1 MKGKRMMN
9 GTKLLALGAVV
20 LGLMTG
26 CSPQVEPVALTIQQ
40 NEFAVLELVSEELV
54 PNCGASFG
62 IPCQQPLYSVYFSA
76 GPEVEP
82 RDVCIDVIEFQSEI
96 GLDTYASD
104 QDIEVI
110 PAGDIDEI
118 VDFCTEGFDRDLS
131 SDEGPDYYRG
141 TALNEDGSDDG
152 VAKFAIITRK
162 EDGSYFVDF
171 TVSRDLERMGS
182 W

>member
-1 MKGKRMMN
+1 MN
-9 GTKLLALGAVV
+9 GTKLLAMGAVV
-20 LGLMTG
+20 LGMMTG

-40 NEFAVLELVSEELV
+40 NEFAVLELFGEELV
-54 PNCGASFG
+54 PNCGASL

-82 RDVCIDVIEFQSEI
+82 RDVCIDVIEFQAEI
-96 GLDTYASD
+96 GLDTYSSD
-104 QDIEVI
+104 QNIEVI

-118 VDFCTEGFDRDLS
+118 VDFCTEGLDRDLS
-131 SDEGPDYYRG
+131 SEEGPDYYLG
-141 TALNEDGSDDG
+141 TILNEDGSDDG

-162 EDGSYFVDF
+162 EDGSYYVDF
-171 TVSRDLERMGS
+171 TVSRDLMRMGA

>member
-1 MKGKRMMN
+1 MN

-20 LGLMTG
+20 LGMMTG

-54 PNCGASFG
+54 PNCGASYG

-104 QDIEVI
+104 QDLEVI

-118 VDFCTEGFDRDLS
+118 VDFCAEGFDRDLS